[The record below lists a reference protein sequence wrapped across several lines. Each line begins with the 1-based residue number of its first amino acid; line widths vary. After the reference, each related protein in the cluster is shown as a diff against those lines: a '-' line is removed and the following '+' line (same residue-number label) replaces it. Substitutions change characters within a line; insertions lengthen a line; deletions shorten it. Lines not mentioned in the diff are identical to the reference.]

1 MNKANRK
8 RDFGFTL
15 IELMIVVGIVAILL
29 ALAYPSYTQ
38 YVRKANRGDAQ
49 QILLNWSI
57 NQEIFRSN
65 NPAYAGAAGI
75 PLPTHDKFTFS
86 HGIDPPT
93 ATAYLLQARADG
105 DQAKDKAKNSDK
117 YCGGNGDLMTIDQ
130 NAGKLPVGCWD

>member
-1 MNKANRK
+1 MNTANRK

-57 NQEIFRSN
+57 NQEIWRSN
-65 NPAYAGAAGI
+65 NPTYANAAGI

-86 HGIDPPT
+86 LGGAPT

-105 DQAKDKAKNSDK
+105 DQANDKAKNGN
-117 YCGGNGDLMTIDQ
+117 YCGKAGSLMTIDQ